1 MPDMTGLTEVLAA
14 TTKHDGGPGA
24 LLRIVLVVGIV
35 GAVLLAWF
43 LLRGYK
49 QD

>member
-1 MPDMTGLTEVLAA
+1 MPDMTGLTTVLAA
-14 TTKHDGGPGA
+14 TSKDQGPGA
-24 LLRIVLVVGIV
+24 LLRTVIVVGVVGSVLV
-35 GAVLLAWF
+35 AWF

>member
-1 MPDMTGLTEVLAA
+1 MPEMTGLTEALAA
-14 TTKHDGGPGA
+14 TSHSNDGPGA
-24 LLRIVLVVGIV
+24 LLRIVIVVGVV
-35 GAVLLAWF
+35 GAALLAWF

>member
-1 MPDMTGLTEVLAA
+1 MPDMTGLTAVLAA
-14 TTKHDGGPGA
+14 TSKDQGPGA
-24 LLRIVLVVGIV
+24 LLRIVIVVGVV
-35 GAVLLAWF
+35 GSVLLAWF